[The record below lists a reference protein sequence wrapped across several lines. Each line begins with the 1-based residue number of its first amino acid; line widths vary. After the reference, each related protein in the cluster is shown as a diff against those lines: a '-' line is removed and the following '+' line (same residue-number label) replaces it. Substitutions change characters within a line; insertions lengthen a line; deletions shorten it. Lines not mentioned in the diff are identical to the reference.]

1 MKQQQQ
7 QQRGFT
13 LIELIIVIV
22 ILGILAVTAAPK
34 FIDIQTDATISTLQ
48 GVKAAVQGG
57 SQLVFAKS
65 AIANEQKNVNAAD
78 ETSRVTVN
86 GQAVDTNFG
95 YPHADSVTA
104 VTLPAWVD
112 VTAAEFDL
120 ALAGVIG
127 TATFGISPVG
137 KTADYAITDPAGQS
151 CHMLYTNSTGV
162 ISSPIITI
170 VSGGC

>member
-1 MKQQQQ
+1 MKQ

-65 AIANEQKNVNAAD
+65 AIANEQKDAYEGD
-78 ETSRVTVN
+78 DTPQVTVN
-86 GQAVDTNFG
+86 DVGVDTNYG
-95 YPHADSVTA
+95 YPHADSVTLG
-104 VTLPAWVD
+104 TLAAWVD
-112 VTAAEFDL
+112 INAAEFVL
-120 ALAGVIG
+120 AV
-127 TATFGISPVG
+127 TADTAEDSFGISPVG
-137 KTADYAITDPAGQS
+137 KTADYLITDPAGQS

-162 ISSPIITI
+162 ISSPTITI